1 MYTVFF
7 FFFFSRQVYPADP
20 SCSRRSLR
28 DTLARQGDRPPLS
41 FLPSS
46 SPSDYLPW
54 FLILQRRERRGP
66 TAFSFSRQ
74 LLPSPFFNPL
84 HLMRGI
90 SIGNLLNYVYL
101 WPSIRRTSLLILFSI
116 NRRKL
121 GRAQRVNLASKLV
134 SFRRRFRI
142 NVTVFHPVPFDSYAR
157 VNEISLCFRN
167 LW

>member
-1 MYTVFF
+1 MLQTIP
-7 FFFFSRQVYPADP
+7 SRYPCATRGSSTSLVP
-20 SCSRRSLR
+20 SVRS
-28 DTLARQGDRPPLS
+28 
-41 FLPSS
+41 SS
-46 SPSDYLPW
+46 PSPSDYLPW